1 MQITEILKQ
10 CTVHGMIVRL
20 PAGQLERNDYLEV
33 KKALELIGG
42 SWNGGKTQGFVF
54 KEDPSDYLSQLCEGE
69 KINLKKEF
77 QFFGTPPALADHLVE
92 LAELQPEHT
101 VNEPSAGQG
110 AIIKAIHRVF
120 PELVVDCFELMDL
133 NRSFLGKLP
142 NTCIIGSD
150 FITEKKETVYDRI
163 IANPPFSKNQDIDHV
178 HEMYR
183 CLRKRGRVVSVMSNH
198 WRFTSGKK
206 ELEFQKF
213 IEESGSKVYEIEEG
227 AFKESGTNISACIVV
242 IDKQDHVEAPEKKIQ
257 STTKPSKAVNKPTN
271 SVKKEII
278 SNDLFSPEELPE
290 PEEILSDILKTE
302 SEIFESLNKLGS
314 MLSENKPKSEPKGR
328 HIPRPDESLKQF
340 EDSFNSFAYRFGQG
354 EVFIDFLDY
363 VLLVMKWWEPNRDF
377 SYFEKKY
384 SDIYP
389 KFAQMLELLSIA
401 SDNLGEGYRDALGDL
416 FMELVSG
423 GRNGQFF
430 TPDNV
435 CDMMSQ
441 MTIPVVHDGENILD
455 PACGSARMLL
465 AAGKRNRN
473 AYFFGCDNDV
483 TCCKM
488 AVINL
493 LQNTLQGEIALMNSL
508 TMEYSKSWEVS
519 YRYNSQIGGNLPVYR
534 VIEDKDDS
542 VLWKLHMN
550 SFNRQEPVVAKNAHT
565 EIQEPTISILETVA
579 EPDTPPEPI
588 PVPVQSKK
596 SKHQKYTQL
605 QLF

>member
-1 MQITEILKQ
+1 
-10 CTVHGMIVRL
+10 MIIRL
-20 PAGQLERNDYLEV
+20 PDGQLERNDYLEV

-42 SWNGGKTQGFVF
+42 SWKGGKTQGFVF
-54 KEDPSDYLSQLCEGE
+54 KEDPSDYLSQLCQGE

-77 QFFGTPPALADHLVE
+77 QFFGTPPALTDRLVE
-92 LAELQPEHT
+92 LAELKLNHHIL
-101 VNEPSAGQG
+101 EPSAGQG

-120 PELVVDCFELMDL
+120 PEMVVDCYELMDL
-133 NRSFLGKLP
+133 NRSFLEKLP
-142 NTCIIGSD
+142 NTYIIGSD
-150 FITEKKETVYDRI
+150 FITEEKETVYDCI

-178 HEMYR
+178 YEMYR
-183 CLRKRGRVVSVMSNH
+183 CAQNGGRIVSIMSNH
-198 WRFTSGKK
+198 WRQSSANK
-206 ELEFQKF
+206 ECEFQKF
-213 IEESGSKVYEIEEG
+213 IAALNAQVIHIEEG
-227 AFKESGTNISACIVV
+227 AFKESGTNVSACIVV
-242 IDKQDHVEAPEKKIQ
+242 IDKQNHIEAPEKKIQ
-257 STTKPSKAVNKPTN
+257 STTKSSKAAKPI
-271 SVKKEII
+271 SPVKKETKSIDI
-278 SNDLFSPEELPE
+278 FNPEELPE
-290 PEEILSDILKTE
+290 PEEILADLLKTE
-302 SEIFESLNKLGS
+302 SEIFESLHKLGS
-314 MLSENKPKSEPKGR
+314 MLNNEPKSKGIALPTEPGHK
-328 HIPRPDESLKQF
+328 HLPKPDESLKQF

-441 MTIPVVHDGENILD
+441 ITMPEVRNGENILD

-465 AAGKRNRN
+465 AAGKRNRH
-473 AYFFGCDNDV
+473 AYFYGCDNDI

-508 TMEYSKSWEVS
+508 TMEYTKSWEVS

-542 VLWKLHMN
+542 ILWKLHMN
-550 SFNRQEPVVAKNAHT
+550 SFNRQEPV
-565 EIQEPTISILETVA
+565 IQENLSTDNVDTSENNVDTSVY
-579 EPDTPPEPI
+579 EPDLSPEPL
-588 PVPVQSKK
+588 PVQIQSKK
-596 SKHQKYTQL
+596 LKSSYQQL
-605 QLF
+605 QFQF

>member
-1 MQITEILKQ
+1 MQLTDTLKR
-10 CTVHGMIVRL
+10 CSVEGLIVKL

-42 SWNGGKTQGFVF
+42 SWKGGNTQGFVF

-77 QFFGTPPALADHLVE
+77 QFFGTPPALADQLVE
-92 LAELQPEHT
+92 LAELQSEYT
-101 VNEPSAGQG
+101 ILEPSAGQG
-110 AIIKAIHRVF
+110 AIVKAIHRVF
-120 PELVVDCFELMDL
+120 PELVVDCYELMDL
-133 NRSFLGKLP
+133 NRSFLEKLP

-150 FITEKKETVYDRI
+150 FITEEKETVYDCI
-163 IANPPFSKNQDIDHV
+163 IGNPPFSKNQDIDHV
-178 HEMYR
+178 YEMYR
-183 CLRKRGRVVSVMSNH
+183 CARKSGRVVSIMSNH
-198 WRFTSGKK
+198 WRSSSANK
-206 ELEFQKF
+206 ECEFLEWLAALDAK
-213 IEESGSKVYEIEEG
+213 IIHIEEG

-242 IDKQDHVEAPEKKIQ
+242 IDKQDHVDAPEKKIQ
-257 STTKPSKAVNKPTN
+257 STTKSSKTDKPIN
-271 SVKKEII
+271 SVKKETI

-290 PEEILSDILKTE
+290 PEVILDEIIE
-302 SEIFESLNKLGS
+302 SIEGSLNRFRRVKDS
-314 MLSENKPKSEPKGR
+314 IEEPKQSFSKKL
-328 HIPRPDESLKQF
+328 IPKPDESLKQF

-441 MTIPVVHDGENILD
+441 MTMPVVHDGENILD

-473 AYFFGCDNDV
+473 AWFFGCDNDV

-508 TMEYSKSWEVS
+508 TMEYTKSWEVS
-519 YRYNSQIGGNLPVYR
+519 YLYNSQIGGNLPVYR
-534 VIEDKDDS
+534 VIEDKEDS

-550 SFNRQEPVVAKNAHT
+550 SFNQQEAVLQENLTP

-579 EPDTPPEPI
+579 DIPPEPI

>member
-1 MQITEILKQ
+1 MQLTDTLKK
-10 CTVHGMIVRL
+10 CSVEGLIIKL
-20 PAGQLERNDYLEV
+20 PAGQLERNDYLDV

-42 SWNGGKTQGFVF
+42 SWKGGKTQGFVF

-77 QFFGTPPALADHLVE
+77 QFFGTPPALADQLVE
-92 LAELQPEHT
+92 LAELQSEYT
-101 VNEPSAGQG
+101 ILEPSAGQG
-110 AIIKAIHRVF
+110 SLVKAIHRVF
-120 PELVVDCFELMDL
+120 PEMVVDCYELMDL
-133 NRSFLGKLP
+133 NRSFLEKLP

-150 FITEKKETVYDRI
+150 FITEEKETVYDCI
-163 IANPPFSKNQDIDHV
+163 IGNPPFSKNQDIDHV
-178 HEMYR
+178 YEMYR
-183 CLRKRGRVVSVMSNH
+183 CARKGGRVVSIMSNH
-198 WRFTSGKK
+198 WRHTSGKK
-206 ELEFQKF
+206 ELEFKKF
-213 IEESGSKVYEIEEG
+213 IEESGSDIYEIEEG

-257 STTKPSKAVNKPTN
+257 STTKSSKAVNKPIN
-271 SVKKEII
+271 SAKKETQSI
-278 SNDLFSPEELPE
+278 DLFSPEELPE
-290 PEEILSDILKTE
+290 PEVILD
-302 SEIFESLNKLGS
+302 EIFESIEGSLNSFRKVKDS
-314 MLSENKPKSEPKGR
+314 IEEPKQSFSKKL
-328 HIPRPDESLKQF
+328 IPKPDESLKQF
-340 EDSFNSFAYRFGQG
+340 SDSFNSFAYRFGQG

-363 VLLVMKWWEPNRDF
+363 TLLAFKWWDPNRDF

-401 SDNLGEGYRDALGDL
+401 SDNCGEGFRDALGDL

-441 MTIPVVHDGENILD
+441 ITMPEVRNGENILD

-465 AAGKRNRN
+465 AAGKRNRH
-473 AYFFGCDNDV
+473 AYFYGCDNDV

-508 TMEYSKSWEVS
+508 TMEYTKSWEVS
-519 YRYNSQIGGNLPVYR
+519 YRYNTQIEGNLPVYR

-550 SFNRQEPVVAKNAHT
+550 SFNRQEPVVPENLTT
-565 EIQEPTISILETVA
+565 EIQEPTISILEPVA
-579 EPDTPPEPI
+579 EPDIPPEPI

-596 SKHQKYTQL
+596 SKPQKYQQL

>member
-1 MQITEILKQ
+1 
-10 CTVHGMIVRL
+10 MIVKL

-42 SWNGGKTQGFVF
+42 SWKGGKTQGFVF

-77 QFFGTPPALADHLVE
+77 QFFGTPPALADRLVE
-92 LAELQPEHT
+92 LAELQSEYT
-101 VNEPSAGQG
+101 ILEPSAGQG
-110 AIIKAIHRVF
+110 AIVKAIHRVF
-120 PELVVDCFELMDL
+120 PELVVDCYELMDL
-133 NRSFLGKLP
+133 NRSFLEKLP

-150 FITEKKETVYDRI
+150 FITEEKETVYDCI
-163 IANPPFSKNQDIDHV
+163 IGNPPFSKNQDIDHV
-178 HEMYR
+178 YEMYR
-183 CLRKRGRVVSVMSNH
+183 CARKGGRVVSIMSNH
-198 WRFTSGKK
+198 WRLSSANK
-206 ELEFQKF
+206 ECEFLEWLAALDAK
-213 IEESGSKVYEIEEG
+213 IIHIEEG

-242 IDKQDHVEAPEKKIQ
+242 IDKQNHIDAPEKKVQ
-257 STTKPSKAVNKPTN
+257 STTKSNKT
-271 SVKKEII
+271 VKDSI
-278 SNDLFSPEELPE
+278 EEPRQSF
-290 PEEILSDILKTE
+290 PK
-302 SEIFESLNKLGS
+302 KLI
-314 MLSENKPKSEPKGR
+314 PK
-328 HIPRPDESLKQF
+328 PDESLKQF
-340 EDSFNSFAYRFGQG
+340 EESFNSFAYRFGQG

-363 VLLVMKWWEPNRDF
+363 VLLVMRWWEPNRDF
-377 SYFEKKY
+377 SNFEKKY

-401 SDNLGEGYRDALGDL
+401 SDNCGEGYRDALGDL

-441 MTIPVVHDGENILD
+441 MTMPEVRNGENILD

-465 AAGKRNRN
+465 AAGKRNRH
-473 AYFFGCDNDV
+473 AYFYGCDNDV

-508 TMEYSKSWEVS
+508 TMEYTKSWEVS

-550 SFNRQEPVVAKNAHT
+550 SFNQQEAVVAKNAHT

-579 EPDTPPEPI
+579 EPDIPPEPM
-588 PVPVQSKK
+588 PVPVQSNK
-596 SKHQKYTQL
+596 SKSSYQQL
-605 QLF
+605 QFQF

>member
-42 SWNGGKTQGFVF
+42 SWHGGKTQGFVF

-77 QFFGTPPALADHLVE
+77 QFFGTPPALADRLVE

-101 VNEPSAGQG
+101 VLEPSAGQG
-110 AIIKAIHRVF
+110 AIVNAIHRIF
-120 PELVVDCFELMDL
+120 PEMVVDCYELMDL
-133 NRSFLGKLP
+133 NRSFLEKIP

-150 FITEKKETVYDRI
+150 FITEEKETVYDCI
-163 IANPPFSKNQDIDHV
+163 IGNPPFSKNQDIDHV
-178 HEMYR
+178 YEMCR
-183 CLRKRGRVVSVMSNH
+183 CAQNGGRVVSIMSNH
-198 WRFTSGKK
+198 WRFTSGRK

-213 IEESGSKVYEIEEG
+213 IEDSGSEIYEIEEG
-227 AFKESGTNISACIVV
+227 AFKESGTSISACIVV
-242 IDKQDHVEAPEKKIQ
+242 INKSKILELKPSNISEISKDKSNKSAVKSNNLDEKKDF
-257 STTKPSKAVNKPTN
+257 TNKQ
-271 SVKKEII
+271 
-278 SNDLFSPEELPE
+278 
-290 PEEILSDILKTE
+290 
-302 SEIFESLNKLGS
+302 
-314 MLSENKPKSEPKGR
+314 R
-328 HIPRPDESLKQF
+328 HIPKPDESLKQF

-435 CDMMSQ
+435 CEMMSQ
-441 MTIPVVHDGENILD
+441 MTMPVVHDGENILD

-508 TMEYSKSWEVS
+508 TMEYTKSWEVS
-519 YRYNSQIGGNLPVYR
+519 YRYNTQVGGNLPVYR
-534 VIEDKDDS
+534 VIENKEDS

-550 SFNRQEPVVAKNAHT
+550 SFNQQEAVVQENLT
-565 EIQEPTISILETVA
+565 TDIQETLPT
-579 EPDTPPEPI
+579 PDTLLMLNFPEVIKGLI
-588 PVPVQSKK
+588 PDKPAPTLNDKK

-605 QLF
+605 QLSF